1 MNYCSHISP
10 DQPGLQLACLRS
22 QDKDKLLCKHP
33 LALSR
38 CVPCGVTVIC
48 LDCAFSFNWFQIL
61 RLGRSVSV
69 MQGQRDCAD
78 KDEPNRAWALWWVF

>member
-33 LALSR
+33 LA
-38 CVPCGVTVIC
+38 P
-48 LDCAFSFNWFQIL
+48 QPL
-61 RLGRSVSV
+61 RAVWRYSNLFGLR
-69 MQGQRDCAD
+69 
-78 KDEPNRAWALWWVF
+78 F

>member
-33 LALSR
+33 LAPQPLRAVWRYSNLFGLQL
-38 CVPCGVTVIC
+38 VSDSPFG
-48 LDCAFSFNWFQIL
+48 SFGFGDARTK
-61 RLGRSVSV
+61 RL
-69 MQGQRDCAD
+69 C
-78 KDEPNRAWALWWVF
+78 